1 MGDVTMTVPTSLS
14 LPLLCQHEIDASR
27 LDKLL
32 VELRM
37 ATDAI
42 VHDDLRAGIFS
53 HDGLPFGMGDEISH
67 MLHAVHTLKSVF
79 LEDILMGNMTVV
91 AGGITPM
98 RGMAPRGIIG
108 CHDVAVDTG

>member
-67 MLHAVHTLKSVF
+67 MLHAVHTFESIL
-79 LEDILMGNMTVV
+79 LEDVLV
-91 AGGITPM
+91 
-98 RGMAPRGIIG
+98 RY
-108 CHDVAVDTG
+108 VAVIASCITAM